1 MTTSMDLKAHKGTIT
16 QSEEILQ
23 LVSFTIGQE
32 EFGLDIQRIQEI
44 NRMVEITRVP
54 NAPDFVTG
62 VINLRGKVIPIIDLR
77 KRFGFP
83 PKEHDKNTRIIVVE
97 LSGMVVGFVVDAV
110 REVIRIPKSITEPP
124 PSIVAG
130 IGSEYITSVAKLE
143 NRLLI
148 HLDLE
153 RILRDKEKQELETAK

>member
-1 MTTSMDLKAHKGTIT
+1 MTTAINVKVKKEMRVHT
-16 QSEEILQ
+16 EEMLQ
-23 LVSFTIGQE
+23 LVSFNIGQE

-54 NAPDFVTG
+54 NSPEFVTG

-83 PKEHDKNTRIIVVE
+83 PKESDRNTRIIVVE
-97 LSGMVVGFVVDAV
+97 LSDMVVGFAVDSV
-110 REVIRIPKSITEPP
+110 SEVLRIPKNITEPP
-124 PSIVAG
+124 PPIVAG
-130 IGSEYITSVAKLE
+130 IGSEYITAVAKLE

-148 HLDLE
+148 LLDIE
-153 RILRDKEKQELETAK
+153 RILKDNEIQQLEIGM